1 MEQSDF
7 SDDISGEDEHIE
19 ISLDCIWFGLVQNLK
34 VLP

>member
-19 ISLDCIWFGLVQNLK
+19 ISLDCIWFGAES
-34 VLP
+34 